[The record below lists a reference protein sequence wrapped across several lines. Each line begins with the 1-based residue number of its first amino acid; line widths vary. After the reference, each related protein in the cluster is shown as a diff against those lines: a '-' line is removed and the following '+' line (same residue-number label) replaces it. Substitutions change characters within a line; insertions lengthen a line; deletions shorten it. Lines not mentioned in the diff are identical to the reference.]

1 MSTQRTKK
9 LFSYVIPT
17 VLASCSSF
25 LYTIVDGIFV
35 GQGVGKEGLGAVNLA
50 MPYVMIITALGMLMT
65 IGGITMT
72 AIYLGE
78 KDEKAAN
85 KVFRHSLTASAVIGA
100 VLMIAGMLFATQIA
114 QICGANGTFLEM
126 TAEYIF
132 YYSMFSL
139 PFLMSVCMQ
148 GFVRNDGAPGLVS
161 VAVVIASVINIVL
174 DWLLVFPLQ
183 MGIKGA
189 AIATGLGQL
198 VSFLILLFHFIRKKG
213 VLRFGKFRPDFK
225 VWGEAIARG
234 LPEMITHFGT
244 PITTLCMNRMLLQTL
259 GDAAVPAFSVMS
271 YIMSFAIGIFLGVS
285 EGVQPLFGQS
295 YGAKETDNLKYYF
308 RAGLRLNFIAS
319 IVIYMLSSFFGRYI
333 CALFNP
339 DTVLAD
345 IAAEALPKF
354 AWCFLFIALNLMI
367 SSYLY
372 STKRTAQAI
381 TIAVFRCIALNSAS
395 ILLLSTLFGGS
406 IVWFTPGIAEAVS
419 LVIAVVLLKYAER
432 NGIVYKLDNEKERV
446 L

>member
-1 MSTQRTKK
+1 MNFRSKK
-9 LFSYVIPT
+9 LFQYVVPT

-35 GQGVGKEGLGAVNLA
+35 GQGVGTAGLGAVNLA

-78 KDEKAAN
+78 KNETAAN
-85 KVFRHSLTASAVIGA
+85 NVFRHSLTASAVIGTL
-100 VLMIAGMLFATQIA
+100 LMIFGMVFAPQIA
-114 QICGANGTFLEM
+114 GICGANGTFLQM
-126 TAEYIF
+126 TSEYIF

-161 VAVVIASVINIVL
+161 FAVVIASVTNIVL
-174 DWLLVFPLQ
+174 DWLLVFPLH

-198 VSFLILLFHFIRKKG
+198 VSFIILLFHFIKKQG
-213 VLRFGKFRPDFK
+213 ILRFGGFQPDVK
-225 VWGEAIARG
+225 IWGEAIARG

-271 YIMSFAIGIFLGVS
+271 YIMSFAIGVFIGVS
-285 EGVQPLFGQS
+285 EGVQPLFGQC
-295 YGAKETDNLKYYF
+295 YGARETDDLKYYF
-308 RAGLRLNFIAS
+308 RAGIRINLAVS
-319 IVIYMLSSFFGRYI
+319 VVIYVLASLFGRYI

-339 DTVLAD
+339 DTALAD
-345 IAAEALPKF
+345 MAASALPRF
-354 AWCFLFIALNLMI
+354 AWCFLWIALNLMI

-372 STKRTAQAI
+372 STKRTTQAI
-381 TIAVFRCIALNSAS
+381 IVAVFRCIILNSVC
-395 ILLLSTLFGGS
+395 ILLLSSLFGGAV
-406 IVWFTPGIAEAVS
+406 VWFTPGIAEVIGF
-419 LVIAVVLLKYAER
+419 VIAVVLWRYSEKD
-432 NGIVYKLDNEKERV
+432 GIIYK
-446 L
+446 